1 MPSPL
6 KWRLQGRH
14 RKPEKEERQMEH
26 QRRVKFSVEVRSGTA
41 RFRVGVQ
48 AQSIREALRMVGGTY
63 PRGVV
68 KVDFPTQPESFY
80 VHQRVSEVA
89 A

>member
-1 MPSPL
+1 M
-6 KWRLQGRH
+6 
-14 RKPEKEERQMEH
+14 ER
-26 QRRVKFSVEVRSGTA
+26 QRRVKFSVELRSGTA

-68 KVDFPTQPESFY
+68 EVDFPTQPEGFF
-80 VHQRVSEVA
+80 VPERTHEVA